1 MRDENR
7 NGDEDRATDRTL
19 HAAGS
24 TPEDATP
31 VEKGAP
37 TENAVTPDPNDE
49 LDVPDVMYPSEV
61 DARGDAVNVLRE
73 ERGLPVPE
81 SHDEDRGASYA

>member
-1 MRDENR
+1 
-7 NGDEDRATDRTL
+7 
-19 HAAGS
+19 
-24 TPEDATP
+24 
-31 VEKGAP
+31 
-37 TENAVTPDPNDE
+37 VTPDPNDE